1 MTKSLQSRID
11 IVLVSGILVSS
22 AFMLAGSEF
31 LMLRERSRRH
41 EFLAMKTGAELVK
54 EWSLEKQSFTPA
66 EAVSALNR
74 LSNVRVAV
82 WITDGRGTVIMPDIA
97 PAAEILSSDLL
108 SLTNYQS
115 AEPEGPSY
123 FRRAGITYFTCSMTL
138 PRDMK
143 ILGNKNNWTVRFIED
158 TARTPLSSSLSAFVL
173 FGSIVGLAAI
183 FGLVLRRALAFALRP
198 LPRIESALDHLSMQ
212 GKEVEEF
219 NPLDVQTYPV
229 ELQNIAS
236 KFNLMGKRIGQQS
249 KDINFFI
256 SAVSHE
262 MRNQLTTIKGY
273 SYRFSKLLKR
283 QESQEKLEN
292 ASSKIEAIVDDSLQT
307 LANLVQLA
315 RSGSGSLSLNIK
327 PVPSQP
333 FLEQIASMNSSE
345 KSFSVRLVNCANE
358 CIMADDQVLR
368 SAMLSLIENA
378 EKYACAGEFVE
389 IYGHANQDR
398 KCFMIDVRDFG
409 DGIPEDSIE
418 VIFDRFKRGSNSS
431 GKYGTGLGLAVVK
444 ETLAAINC
452 EIRAISN
459 PYGKGACF
467 RIIIPISQSKE
478 C

>member
-1 MTKSLQSRID
+1 MAKSLQSRID

-41 EFLAMKTGAELVK
+41 EFLAMKTGAELVQ
-54 EWSLEKQSFTPA
+54 EWSLEKQGFTPA

-173 FGSIVGLAAI
+173 FSSILGLAAL

-198 LPRIESALDHLSMQ
+198 LPRIESALDHLSIQ

-236 KFNLMGKRIGQQS
+236 KFNLMGERIDQQS

-273 SYRFSKLLKR
+273 SNRFSKLLKR

-292 ASSKIEAIVDDSLQT
+292 ASSKIEAILDDTLQT

-327 PVPSQP
+327 PIPSQP

-378 EKYACAGEFVE
+378 EKYACAGEFAE

-398 KCFMIDVRDFG
+398 KYFMIDVRDFG